1 MALDVLQY
9 TPLPLI
15 GEILP
20 DPSGP
25 ISEEMVRVFQRGERG
40 RKDGLIRICWRWSR
54 GVEDMMKEVV
64 QRAL

>member
-1 MALDVLQY
+1 M
-9 TPLPLI
+9 PLI

-25 ISEEMVRVFQRGERG
+25 ISEKMVRVFQRGERG